1 MGRAGQTFLAVMF
14 NAMCFLRGT
23 AELANDS
30 SPHQGIVWK
39 SRWFIVW
46 KWQPGSVAMNGLCN
60 TINHRHLQSTHF
72 TLIKQQFLCTTF
84 QYLLNWIL

>member
-1 MGRAGQTFLAVMF
+1 VLSRNTFVTFQTHLHGGLMGRAGQTFLAVMF
-14 NAMCFLRGT
+14 NVMCFLRGT

-46 KWQPGSVAMNGLCN
+46 KWQPGSVAM
-60 TINHRHLQSTHF
+60 
-72 TLIKQQFLCTTF
+72 
-84 QYLLNWIL
+84 